1 MTSREWV
8 ERFAAEAGVEAPS
21 AEEIEAVL
29 RLAAAAAHGSE
40 RKAAPVA
47 TWLAG
52 RTGRPVAEL
61 AALAERLESGS

>member
-8 ERFAAEAGVEAPS
+8 ERFAEEVGVTAPS
-21 AEEIEAVL
+21 EAEFDDVL

-52 RTGRPVAEL
+52 RTGRPMAEL
-61 AALAERLESGS
+61 ADLAERLESS

>member
-1 MTSREWV
+1 MLSREWL
-8 ERFAAEAGVEAPS
+8 ERFAEEAGATPPTD
-21 AEEIEAVL
+21 AEFIDVL

-61 AALAERLESGS
+61 ADLAERLESS

>member
-8 ERFAAEAGVEAPS
+8 ERFAAEVGVEAPS

-29 RLAAAAAHGSE
+29 KLAATAAHGSE
-40 RKAAPVA
+40 RQAAPVA

-52 RTGRPVAEL
+52 RTGRPIAEL
-61 AALAERLESGS
+61 AMLGEQLEAG